1 MRPLAQPPS
10 NVIAAVL
17 SLVIPGAG
25 QMYKGR
31 IGLGIA
37 WLTIT
42 LLAYVT
48 LLLPGMLLHFIC
60 IFHAA
65 GMEPRRAGAPSA
77 TVSSR
82 ASG

>member
-1 MRPLAQPPS
+1 MLSSAQPPS

-17 SLVIPGAG
+17 SLLIPGAG

-37 WLTIT
+37 WLVLT

-48 LLLPGMLLHFIC
+48 LLLPGVLLHFIC
-60 IFHAA
+60 VFQAA
-65 GMEPRRAGAPSA
+65 GMEPRHAPA
-77 TVSSR
+77 
-82 ASG
+82 

>member
-1 MRPLAQPPS
+1 MRPPAQPPS

-31 IGLGIA
+31 IGLGVV
-37 WLTIT
+37 WLAIT

-48 LLLPGMLLHFIC
+48 LLLPGMLLHFLC
-60 IFHAA
+60 VFQAA
-65 GMEPRRAGAPSA
+65 GMEPRRAPA
-77 TVSSR
+77 
-82 ASG
+82 